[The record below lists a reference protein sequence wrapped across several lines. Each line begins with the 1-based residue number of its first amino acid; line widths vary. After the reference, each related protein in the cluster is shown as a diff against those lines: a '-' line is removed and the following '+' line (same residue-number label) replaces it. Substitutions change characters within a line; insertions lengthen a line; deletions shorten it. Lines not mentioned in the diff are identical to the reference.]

1 MESLEHMRGDIQKMI
16 LENKICVMATVAD
29 GVPHCSLMSYAAEDD
44 GHAIYMATLK
54 DTKKYRNLIATP
66 KVSLLIDTRDTSAS
80 GKTRALTVTGV
91 FQAIDDENRINEI
104 REKLI
109 KKHPDLKKFFNDPDS
124 RIVVIKVT
132 ALQLLDSV
140 TDAYFE
146 QLT

>member
-1 MESLEHMRGDIQKMI
+1 
-16 LENKICVMATVAD
+16 MATVAN

-44 GHAIYMATLK
+44 GHVIYMATLK

-66 KVSLLIDTRDTSAS
+66 KVSLLIDTRDGSAS
-80 GKTRALTVTGV
+80 GETRALTITGD
-91 FQAIDDENRINEI
+91 FQAIDDEQRINEI

-109 KKHPDLKKFFNDPDS
+109 RKHPDLKEFFTDPNS

-132 ALQLLDSV
+132 ALQLLDNV

-146 QLT
+146 KLT

>member
-1 MESLEHMRGDIQKMI
+1 MRGDIQKMI
-16 LENKICVMATVAD
+16 LENKICVMATVAN
-29 GVPHCSLMSYAAEDD
+29 GVPHCSLMSYAAEYD
-44 GHAIYMATLK
+44 GHEIYMATLK

-66 KVSLLIDTRDTSAS
+66 KVSMLIDTRNASAS
-80 GKTRALTVTGV
+80 GKTRALTVTGD
-91 FQAIDDENRINEI
+91 FQAIDDEKRINEI

-109 KKHPDLKKFFNDPDS
+109 RKHPDLKEFFTNPDS

-140 TDAYFE
+140 TDTYFE